1 MFDESLLLGNTT
13 IDEQHREL
21 FSQLDKIS
29 YICLI
34 GCHKVQLKEML
45 QFLDDY
51 TQKHFSYEEAI
62 MEQIN
67 YPNLETQKVQHSIFR
82 QKIKDLQEINIK
94 ELGHEKLSLK
104 IKWELLNW
112 YTHHIKRLDK
122 EMVNFIKAQQ
132 HY

>member
-29 YICLI
+29 YACLD
-34 GCHKVQLKEML
+34 GCDEVQLKKML

-51 TQKHFSYEEAI
+51 TQRHFSHEETV
-62 MEQIN
+62 MKQMN
-67 YPNLETQKVQHSIFR
+67 YPNIKTQQLQHSVFR
-82 QKIKDLQEINIK
+82 QKIQKMLEINIK
-94 ELGHEKLSLK
+94 ELGPDELSLM
-104 IKWELLNW
+104 IKRELLNW

-122 EMVNFIKAQQ
+122 EMVNFIKGQQ